1 MLKERR
7 VHLRGAARPVDCVV
21 DAIAACGTDAAML
34 QHRLE
39 NPRGAGRSSGALGRD
54 LHLDGEGPP
63 NVGVA
68 LEDIPTGIMSDL
80 VEEHYR
86 LAWAGTEPWT
96 MLRRRTTLADANQ
109 LQRAPTRS
117 PIAVIDSWTD
127 ATAR

>member
-1 MLKERR
+1 
-7 VHLRGAARPVDCVV
+7 
-21 DAIAACGTDAAML
+21 ML

-39 NPRGAGRSSGALGRD
+39 NPRGARRASGAGGRD

-63 NVGVA
+63 IVGVA
-68 LEDIPTGIMSDL
+68 LEDIPPTGIMSDL

-96 MLRRRTTLADANQ
+96 MLRRRTTLGDADQ
-109 LQRAPTRS
+109 LQRAPTRR